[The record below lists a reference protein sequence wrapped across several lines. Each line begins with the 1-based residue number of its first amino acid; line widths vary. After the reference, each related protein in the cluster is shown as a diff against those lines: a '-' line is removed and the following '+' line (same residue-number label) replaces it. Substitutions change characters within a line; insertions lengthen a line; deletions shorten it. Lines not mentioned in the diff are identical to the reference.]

1 MLGNDIAALIGF
13 ACETALWG
21 MNCVLFFISLG
32 LLYRKGRRGDLNLTI
47 FIIHCLLFVTC
58 TAHFGIEF
66 NHFYTTLN
74 SSSSVVGFANETKA
88 LLAADVF
95 ISICD
100 LLGDAMLLYRCWV
113 MWGDA
118 RWVIVLPVLSAV
130 AGFICLL
137 QVVHFVA
144 TLSPASPVPPAAV
157 VPLTTAGYVLPL
169 CTNVMATGLLVLKIW
184 WMTRVPAD
192 VDHGLQRSHNLA
204 NRATAVI
211 IESGLLYLF
220 TQLVLVVL
228 ISIKHPAEAVV
239 GVMAVQ
245 IYLSDLFSTYTNGP
259 ISKGIAPTLIVIRGA
274 LGINTKSTAKEVSH
288 LVWAPNPKARKSTFG
303 TTSTI
308 PGNDTGEST
317 RVLEPEVE
325 KTKDAASS
333 LDAA

>member
-21 MNCVLFFISLG
+21 ANCVLFSISLG

-47 FIIHCLLFVTC
+47 FIIHCLLFTTC

-74 SSSSVVGFANETKA
+74 ASSSVAGFANETKA

-113 MWGDA
+113 MWGNA
-118 RWVIVLPVLSAV
+118 RWVVILPVLSAV

-184 WMTRVPAD
+184 WMTRVPD
-192 VDHGLQRSHNLA
+192 GVDHGLQRSDHLA
-204 NRATAVI
+204 SRATAVI
-211 IESGLLYLF
+211 IESGLIYLF

-228 ISIKHPAEAVV
+228 ISIKHPAEAIV

-245 IYLSDLFSTYTNGP
+245 IYVSLRDCSDANRHSRRAGDHHEEHRQGGVTPRVG
-259 ISKGIAPTLIVIRGA
+259 SK
-274 LGINTKSTAKEVSH
+274 S
-288 LVWAPNPKARKSTFG
+288 
-303 TTSTI
+303 
-308 PGNDTGEST
+308 
-317 RVLEPEVE
+317 
-325 KTKDAASS
+325 
-333 LDAA
+333 